1 MIEPSKVCI
10 SAEEYKSL
18 IIATEV
24 SAKKKE
30 LNDMLDRYH
39 KRYNELD
46 KQIEEKYKDQLDYSK
61 QRIEDLL
68 CESKQQLNKIAQYET
83 EIARLKRELKKETNK
98 SWFKKLFKA

>member
-10 SAEEYKSL
+10 SAEEYKRL

-30 LNDMLDRYH
+30 LTDMLDLYH

-46 KQIEEKYKDQLDYSK
+46 KQIEEKYKDQLDDSLK
-61 QRIEDLL
+61 RIENLL
-68 CESKQQLNKIAQYET
+68 CENKQHLNKIAQYET
-83 EIARLKRELKKETNK
+83 EIIKLKCKLKETNK
-98 SWFKKLFKA
+98 NWFEKLFKL